1 LSEFIALFFVTR
13 AALRFLDTSSFAP
26 SMILRGS
33 TMGTEVLQLDHED
46 RTDDLVSAATHTLDE
61 GGLVVFP
68 TETVY
73 GVAARVDRPKAMA
86 RLRRVKSREDDT
98 PFTVHIGTRE
108 ASNRY
113 VADLD
118 GIADRFARKG
128 WPGPL
133 TLLLQTRIQ
142 EAGVSRE
149 LDPSTARSLAPE
161 GIIGLR
167 CPDHPF
173 ASAMLRIVQA
183 PVVASSANYVGQP
196 PPRSGSA
203 VAADFLQEAGLLIDA
218 GATRYTK
225 SSTIVR
231 VQGNDYEIVRTG
243 VFDERIIRK
252 MATLTILFVCT
263 GNTCRSPMAAAIAR
277 KMLAA
282 RLGCRVG
289 ELRKRGIV
297 VESAGT
303 FGGASGAADHAIKAM
318 RRRGAD
324 ISRHRSR
331 ALTPEHVHQADYVFA
346 MTEAHVDAVIR
357 TAPSSRD
364 RVFLL
369 LGDQDLPDPF
379 GGSEEQYEH
388 CAQTIE
394 QALEKRIR
402 EVKL

>member
-1 LSEFIALFFVTR
+1 
-13 AALRFLDTSSFAP
+13 
-26 SMILRGS
+26 
-33 TMGTEVLQLDHED
+33 MGMEVLQLDHED
-46 RTDDLVSAATHTLDE
+46 KTDDLVSAAAKTLDE

-73 GVAARVDRPKAMA
+73 GVAARVDRPKAIV
-86 RLRRVKSREDDT
+86 RLRKVKSREDDT
-98 PFTVHIGTRE
+98 PFTVHIGTKDD
-108 ASNRY
+108 ANRY
-113 VADLD
+113 VAVLD
-118 GIADRFARKG
+118 GVAERFARKG

-133 TLLLQTRIQ
+133 TLLLQTNIQ
-142 EAGVSRE
+142 DALATQE
-149 LDPSTARSLAPE
+149 LDASTARSLAPE

-167 CPDHPF
+167 CPDHAF
-173 ASAMLRIVQA
+173 ASAMLRAIQA
-183 PVVASSANYVGQP
+183 PVVASSANYADQS

-203 VAADFLQEAGLLIDA
+203 VVDEFRREIDLLIDA
-218 GATRYTK
+218 GTTRYAK
-225 SSTIVR
+225 ASTVVR
-231 VQGNDYEIVRTG
+231 VQGDDYEIVRAG
-243 VFDERIIRK
+243 VYDERIIRK

-263 GNTCRSPMAAAIAR
+263 GNTCRSPMAAGIAR
-277 KMLAA
+277 KMLAE

-303 FGGASGAADHAIKAM
+303 FGGASGAADHAIEAM

-324 ISRHRSR
+324 ISRHHSRS
-331 ALTPEHVHQADYVFA
+331 LTQEHVHQADYVFA

-357 TAPSSRD
+357 TAPSSND

-402 EVKL
+402 EVKI

>member
-1 LSEFIALFFVTR
+1 
-13 AALRFLDTSSFAP
+13 
-26 SMILRGS
+26 
-33 TMGTEVLQLDHED
+33 MGTEVLQFDHED
-46 RTDDLVSAATHTLDE
+46 RTDDLVSAAANVLDE

-73 GVAARVDRPKAMA
+73 GVAARIDRPKAMA
-86 RLRRVKSREDDT
+86 RLRKVKSREDDR
-98 PFTVHIGTRE
+98 PFTVHIGTKDDV
-108 ASNRY
+108 NRY
-113 VADLD
+113 VAALD
-118 GIADRFARKG
+118 GIAERFARKG

-133 TLLLQTRIQ
+133 TLLLETKMEVAPIT
-142 EAGVSRE
+142 RE
-149 LDPSTARSLAPE
+149 LGASAARSLAPE
-161 GIIGLR
+161 GTIGLR
-167 CPDHPF
+167 CPDHEF
-173 ASAMLRIVQA
+173 ASAMLRAVEA
-183 PVVASSANYVGQP
+183 PVVASSANYVGQS
-196 PPRSGSA
+196 PPRSASA
-203 VAADFLQEAGLLIDA
+203 VADDFRQEVDLLIDA
-218 GATRYTK
+218 GTTRYTK
-225 SSTIVR
+225 ASTIVR
-231 VQGNDYEIVRTG
+231 VQGDDYEIVRTG
-243 VFDERIIRK
+243 VYDERIIRK

-263 GNTCRSPMAAAIAR
+263 GNTCRSPMAAGIAR
-277 KMLAA
+277 KMLAE

-289 ELRKRGIV
+289 ELRNRGIV

-303 FGGASGAADHAIKAM
+303 FGGASGAADHAIEAM

-324 ISRHRSR
+324 ISRHHSR
-331 ALTPEHVHQADYVFA
+331 PLTQEHVHRADYVFA

-369 LGDQDLPDPF
+369 LGDQDLADPF